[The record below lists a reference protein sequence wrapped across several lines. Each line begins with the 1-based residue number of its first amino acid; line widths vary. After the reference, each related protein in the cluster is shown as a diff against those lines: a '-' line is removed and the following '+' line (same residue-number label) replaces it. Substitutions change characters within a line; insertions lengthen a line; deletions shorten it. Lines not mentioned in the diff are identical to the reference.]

1 MAIAHPDEIGTL
13 LVDGV
18 DLGDTAPETIEGGTK
33 VALKVWYFKRGTNP
47 VVQRGRVTPEPV
59 RFSFKLTGPDALDNA
74 LYLDGL
80 SKTKEE
86 PVQIVWG
93 RINFTAVI
101 GQVTYQAQRTEVSV
115 TMELTPVKDPNPS
128 GGVFI
133 PQVEISPFDLLA
145 ELADGLGGILALVD
159 QAGKFFDN
167 AFQSLRDAIDTA
179 TDVVA
184 KVDTALATV
193 TRIVDLPAQTVTV
206 LSADLSDASS
216 RLQNGAADLVA
227 AANGAVD
234 LPADITAGV
243 TQVASTCT
251 ISSERMDYLVQQM
264 APTVLI
270 IRFKEGDTLS
280 GIAEAYGLSVDA
292 ILAVNPGFASSP
304 PTPGTEVKVPS
315 ASG

>member
-1 MAIAHPDEIGTL
+1 
-13 LVDGV
+13 
-18 DLGDTAPETIEGGTK
+18 
-33 VALKVWYFKRGTNP
+33 
-47 VVQRGRVTPEPV
+47 
-59 RFSFKLTGPDALDNA
+59 
-74 LYLDGL
+74 
-80 SKTKEE
+80 
-86 PVQIVWG
+86 
-93 RINFTAVI
+93 
-101 GQVTYQAQRTEVSV
+101 
-115 TMELTPVKDPNPS
+115 
-128 GGVFI
+128 VFI